1 MNKKFFGIGINDMPR
16 GWRSNNEL
24 NQRIYDLWY
33 SMIRRC
39 YSEYALKHRP
49 SYNKVSV
56 CERWH
61 TLSNFVQDVDKIENY
76 QLWKNNKAYSLDKD
90 IKQKN
95 INKKIYSLD
104 TCIFILC
111 KDNASEMMYRNNPNP
126 PKGVIGISLKN
137 DSNIIY
143 YSSSRKAEKDGF
155 SHTGINGSC
164 YYQKYGKTNSSRVKN
179 HKGYKWYY
187 LDDVPDDILIKYFI
201 QKYIKYLND

>member
-1 MNKKFFGIGINDMPR
+1 MNKKIFNIGINDMPR
-16 GWRSNNEL
+16 GWRTNSEL
-24 NQRIYDLWY
+24 NQRIYVLWY

-39 YSEYALKHRP
+39 YSEYALNYHP
-49 SYNKVSV
+49 SYKKVSV

-61 TLSNFVQDVDKIENY
+61 ILSNFVQDIDKIENY

-90 IKQKN
+90 VKQKN
-95 INKKIYSLD
+95 IDNKVYSLD

-126 PKGVIGISLKN
+126 PKKVIGVSLK
-137 DSNIIY
+137 DEDDIIY
-143 YSSSRKAEKDGF
+143 YSSSRKAEQDGF
-155 SHTGINGSC
+155 SHSGINASC
-164 YYQKYGKTNSSRVKN
+164 YYQKYGKMNNRRVKN

-187 LDDVPDDILIKYFI
+187 LDDVTDDILIKYFI